1 MVYLES
7 KFKVFPIILITYL
20 SAFPL
25 LAVYLYFVSPDVSV
39 IFPLLLLIL
48 IAIFWFKAL
57 RIRANS
63 IKITQDSIM
72 MRRYLGI
79 GKPIEYKNIAL
90 DGFVNVFESGRG
102 ITYESIFILEK
113 GKRIGCISSFY
124 HKNFDALK
132 LRLKENVTDLGE
144 RK

>member
-1 MVYLES
+1 MVCLES
-7 KFKVFPIILITYL
+7 KFKVFPIILVAYL

-25 LAVYLYFVSPDVSV
+25 LAFYLYFVSPSVSA
-39 IFPLLLLIL
+39 IFPVLLLTLIV
-48 IAIFWFKAL
+48 IFWFKAL

-63 IKITQDSIM
+63 IKITQNSIM
-72 MRRYLGI
+72 TRRYFGLG
-79 GKPIEYKNIAL
+79 KSIEYKSIAL

-132 LRLKENVTDLGE
+132 LRLKENVIDLGE